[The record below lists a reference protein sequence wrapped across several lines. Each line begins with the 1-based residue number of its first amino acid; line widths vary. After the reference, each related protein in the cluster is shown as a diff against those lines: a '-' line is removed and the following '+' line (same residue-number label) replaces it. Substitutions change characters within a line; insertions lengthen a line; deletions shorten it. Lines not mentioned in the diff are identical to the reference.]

1 MNPGQFSF
9 SDRLFAQ
16 TANVGVE
23 GVCFEEDVGATG
35 KTENTTGLNSFLTKH
50 IRQANSVYVLGNIST
65 PRPELQIHDPCQTG
79 RRQPCVQGQRL
90 GPADAR
96 GAQSCLETPAFP
108 TGPGRAA
115 ARRTENTGRP
125 RAWGTGGA
133 APGSLA
139 GSTAQPRWHGTHTRA
154 WEWPQSARAL
164 WDDRAA
170 RTHTHPHTTGAHA
183 HSCARTHCPCIT
195 HVLADLGPPGLPSGS
210 IPPNPPGGET
220 PPS

>member
-1 MNPGQFSF
+1 M
-9 SDRLFAQ
+9 
-16 TANVGVE
+16 
-23 GVCFEEDVGATG
+23 GATG

-50 IRQANSVYVLGNIST
+50 IRQGNSVYVLGNIST
-65 PRPELQIHDPCQTG
+65 PRPEVQIHDPCQTG
-79 RRQPCVQGQRL
+79 WRQPCVQGQRL
-90 GPADAR
+90 GPADAQ

-115 ARRTENTGRP
+115 ARRTENAGRP
-125 RAWGTGGA
+125 GGWGTGGA

-164 WDDRAA
+164 WQIEPHAHTRTLTQLA
-170 RTHTHPHTTGAHA
+170 RTLTR
-183 HSCARTHCPCIT
+183 ARTHCPCIT

-210 IPPNPPGGET
+210 TPPNPPAVRRLHPEKGGRGHRPLGEALKW
-220 PPS
+220 PLWSSGMALR